1 MVQNNTSAAYK
12 EVGGWVGRWGGVVGG
27 LRLLSDTM
35 GPVSVPKEPSMV
47 SKPHYKA
54 KQAF

>member
-1 MVQNNTSAAYK
+1 VD
-12 EVGGWVGRWGGVVGG
+12 EWGGVGGG
-27 LRLLSDTM
+27 LGYLSDTM
-35 GPVSVPKEPSMV
+35 GPAAVPKEPSMV

>member
-1 MVQNNTSAAYK
+1 M
-12 EVGGWVGRWGGVVGG
+12 GGWGGVDGVGSG
-27 LRLLSDTM
+27 LRLISDTM
-35 GPVSVPKEPSMV
+35 GPVAVPKEPSMA

>member
-1 MVQNNTSAAYK
+1 VLYIR
-12 EVGGWVGRWGGVVGG
+12 GWVDGVGGG
-27 LRLLSDTM
+27 LRLPSDTV
-35 GPVSVPKEPSMV
+35 GPVAVPKEPSMV